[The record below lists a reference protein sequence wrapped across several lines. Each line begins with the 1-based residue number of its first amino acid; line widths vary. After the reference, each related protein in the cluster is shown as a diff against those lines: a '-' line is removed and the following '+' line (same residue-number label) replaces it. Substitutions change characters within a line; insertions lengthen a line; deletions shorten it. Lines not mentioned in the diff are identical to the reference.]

1 LPLTL
6 CGKCWQ
12 DLLGHLIQ
20 YLSEKLVVALNFAEY
35 LAVIVLSNFLFSST
49 ANSIV
54 MLQNTNL
61 ISSKTFGIDDI
72 QNSGLVFVLIYDFLT
87 E

>member
-1 LPLTL
+1 VVRV
-6 CGKCWQ
+6 GKIF
-12 DLLGHLIQ
+12 L
-20 YLSEKLVVALNFAEY
+20 LVVALYFAEY
-35 LAVIVLSNFLFSST
+35 LAIIVLSHYLFSST

-72 QNSGLVFVLIYDFLT
+72 QNSGLVLALIYDFLAK
-87 E
+87 